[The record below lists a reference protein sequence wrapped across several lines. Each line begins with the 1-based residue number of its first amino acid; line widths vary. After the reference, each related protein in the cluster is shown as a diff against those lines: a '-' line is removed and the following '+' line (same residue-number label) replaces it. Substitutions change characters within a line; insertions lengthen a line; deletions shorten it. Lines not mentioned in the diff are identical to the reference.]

1 MCSLQFSS
9 SCRLNDWDR
18 CHDRLA
24 DAEEYRYN
32 RRGDATALVTKWQL
46 GEQYIFVSTSF
57 VFVHGWR
64 SGLQAKTL
72 VRIAQRVGSIQ
83 MGFCCIYYFSFYLLF
98 FRVLTF
104 LSYVFGNVYENG
116 FCLISSNCF
125 QPWGLICLSGI
136 LAFASSTTI
145 EDRYELTGLCCS
157 CVIVCCFARSSFNSF
172 LLIQRFKKSH
182 FSECITWLFTR
193 FI

>member
-1 MCSLQFSS
+1 MVVIYQKYVVLYQTTLVCALCSLV
-9 SCRLNDWDR
+9 
-18 CHDRLA
+18 RLA
-24 DAEEYRYN
+24 DLTTGIVVMIDWLDAEEYRYN

-116 FCLISSNCF
+116 FCLISSICF
-125 QPWGLICLSGI
+125 QP
-136 LAFASSTTI
+136 
-145 EDRYELTGLCCS
+145 
-157 CVIVCCFARSSFNSF
+157 
-172 LLIQRFKKSH
+172 
-182 FSECITWLFTR
+182 
-193 FI
+193 

>member
-1 MCSLQFSS
+1 MVLWLQCHGLIERLFILGQLSISTIYIGTEYGCDISEICCSVSDNISVCSLQFSS
-9 SCRLNDWDR
+9 SCRFNDWDR

-116 FCLISSNCF
+116 FCLISSICF
-125 QPWGLICLSGI
+125 QP
-136 LAFASSTTI
+136 
-145 EDRYELTGLCCS
+145 
-157 CVIVCCFARSSFNSF
+157 
-172 LLIQRFKKSH
+172 
-182 FSECITWLFTR
+182 
-193 FI
+193 

>member
-1 MCSLQFSS
+1 MVLWLQCHGLIERLFILGQLSISTIYIETEYGCDISEICCSVLDNISVCSLQFSS

-18 CHDRLA
+18 CHDRLV

-32 RRGDATALVTKWQL
+32 RRWDATALVTKWQL

-116 FCLISSNCF
+116 FCLISSICF
-125 QPWGLICLSGI
+125 QP
-136 LAFASSTTI
+136 
-145 EDRYELTGLCCS
+145 
-157 CVIVCCFARSSFNSF
+157 
-172 LLIQRFKKSH
+172 
-182 FSECITWLFTR
+182 
-193 FI
+193 